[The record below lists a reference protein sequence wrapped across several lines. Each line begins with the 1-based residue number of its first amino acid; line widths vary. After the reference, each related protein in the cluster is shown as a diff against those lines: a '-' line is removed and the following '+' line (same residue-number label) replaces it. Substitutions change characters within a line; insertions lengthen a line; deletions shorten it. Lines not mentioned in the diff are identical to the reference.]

1 MEQSYQVGQSTSIIK
16 LEVTIG
22 TVGTVY
28 SEFSRIKN
36 GVSSGVLGHS
46 TPQNGNIPETSI
58 GTATN
63 NAGTYIFVGIII
75 NLSRFTMEQRES
87 AIDTLY
93 VNYKFS
99 GGVNGVKEFS
109 FIKQSDQT
117 ITPKKHIVSI
127 SSIIKLL

>member
-1 MEQSYQVGQSTSIIK
+1 MEQSYQVGQSTNSIK
-16 LEVTIG
+16 LEVTVG

-28 SEFSRIKN
+28 SEFSRIKS

-58 GTATN
+58 GTAAN
-63 NAGTYIFVGIII
+63 SSGAYIFVGIII

-87 AIDTLY
+87 AINNLY
-93 VNYKFS
+93 VNYKLS
-99 GGVNGVKEFS
+99 GGINGTENFS
-109 FIKQSDQT
+109 FIKQSDLT